1 MARSFY
7 GQPLMSSLT
16 QDLRYAARVLLKSP
30 AFTAVALAT
39 LALGIGVNTAIYSIV
54 YTVLLKPLPYEA
66 PERLVMLWGNSD
78 TSRSRSGAASPA
90 DFLDWRSENT
100 AFEDLAAINRAQA
113 AYTGGGEPVR
123 LEGAQASAGLFRI
136 LRVAP
141 ALGRVY
147 TEQEDAPGA
156 PLVVVLSDALWRER
170 FDADPRLIG
179 RPVTLDGEKRTVVG
193 IMPPG
198 FDFPR
203 VATGA
208 PVQFWMPFQWDRA
221 RAPRG
226 GHYLGVVGRLRNGV
240 TLAGAQAQMDAIA
253 ARLQKQY
260 PETNTNWGIDLFSL
274 HDEVVGDVGT
284 ALFVLVGAVTFVLLI
299 ACANV
304 ANLQLARASG
314 RARELAVRA
323 AVGAGQWRL
332 LRQLLTESIVLS
344 LAGSL
349 LGVLLAAWTLEFAS
363 SMMAAWLPRAWEIG
377 INAPV
382 LAFTVVTAL
391 VTGVLFGIAP
401 ALHVTGVGAIGST
414 LKSGGRTTGS
424 RGQQHLRTAFVVG
437 EVALAFVLLIG
448 AGLLLRSLQQLQNVR
463 PGFQP
468 DQTLTAVMSL
478 PDARY
483 PDIARQSPFTTTLLE
498 RVRRLPEI
506 RSAALASFIPFDGK
520 EALLLFDVDGEPQRR
535 PGEGRLAQ
543 WRVVS
548 DGFFETMGVPL
559 LKGRTFKPSDTM
571 AAPGVAVVSATLVKR
586 FFPEKDPIGQ
596 RVTLDGL
603 NGEQPP
609 QWFTIVGVVD
619 DVRFRRLTDPAM
631 PVLYYPV
638 AQQAFPEF
646 TLVAR
651 AGGDPMAAVPSL
663 RGIVRSL
670 DASLPLTDVRTMDE
684 VVSTSIAA
692 ARFRTTLLAS
702 FAVVALLLAAIGVY
716 GVMSYSVEQRSQEM
730 GLRMALGAS
739 PRNVLT
745 LVTAH
750 GVRLALAG
758 ILLGLVAAYAVTR
771 VLESLLFGVS
781 TTDPVTFAGIAVL
794 LAAVASLAA
803 YIPAR
808 RATRTDPMAVLRA
821 E

>member
-1 MARSFY
+1 
-7 GQPLMSSLT
+7 MSSLS
-16 QDLRYAARVLLKSP
+16 QDLRYAARVLLRSP

-39 LALGIGVNTAIYSIV
+39 LALGIGVNTAVYSIV

-66 PERLVMLWGNSD
+66 PERLVMLWGNPD

-100 AFEDLAAINRAQA
+100 VFEDVAAINRAQV

-141 ALGRVY
+141 SLGRIY
-147 TEQEDAPGA
+147 TEEEDAPGA

-179 RPVTLDGEKRTVVG
+179 RPITLNGEKRTVVG
-193 IMPPG
+193 VMPPG

-208 PVQFWMPFQWDRA
+208 PVQFWMPFQFDRA
-221 RAPRG
+221 RASRG
-226 GHYLGVVGRLRNGV
+226 GHYLGVVGRLRDGV

-253 ARLQKQY
+253 ARLQKRY

-332 LRQLLTESIVLS
+332 LRQLLTESVVLS

-363 SMMAAWLPRAWEIG
+363 SMLAAWLPRAWEIG

-382 LAFTVVTAL
+382 LAFTVAAAL

-401 ALHVTGVGAIGST
+401 ALHVTGAGALGST
-414 LKSGGRTTGS
+414 LKSGGRTTSS

-468 DQTLTAVMSL
+468 DRTLTAVMSL

-483 PDIARQSPFTTTLLE
+483 PDIARQSPFTTALLE
-498 RVRRLPEI
+498 RLRRVPDV

-520 EALLLFDVDGEPQRR
+520 ETLLVFDVDGEPPRR

-559 LKGRTFKPSDTM
+559 LKGRTFRPSDTM

-586 FFPEKDPIGQ
+586 FFPGKDPIGQ
-596 RVTLDGL
+596 RVTLDDL
-603 NGEQPP
+603 NGEPP
-609 QWFTIVGVVD
+609 PRWFTVVGVVD

-646 TLVAR
+646 TLLAR
-651 AGGDPMAAVPSL
+651 TGGGDPMSMVSSV
-663 RGIVRSL
+663 RGVVRSL
-670 DASLPLTDVRTMDE
+670 DPSMPLTHVRTMEE

-692 ARFRTTLLAS
+692 VRFRTTLLAS

-739 PRNVLT
+739 PRDVLT

-750 GVRLALAG
+750 GARLALAG
-758 ILLGLVAAYAVTR
+758 ILAGVAAAYALTR

-781 TTDPVTFAGIAVL
+781 TTDPLTFAGIAVL
-794 LAAVASLAA
+794 LAAVASVAA

-808 RATRTDPMAVLRA
+808 RATRADPMVVLRA
-821 E
+821 D

>member
-1 MARSFY
+1 M
-7 GQPLMSSLT
+7 
-16 QDLRYAARVLLKSP
+16 QDLRYAARVLLRSRG
-30 AFTAVALAT
+30 FTAVAVAT

-54 YTVLLKPLPYEA
+54 YTVLLKPLPYDA
-66 PERLVMLWGNSD
+66 PERLVMVWGNPDS
-78 TSRSRSGAASPA
+78 SRSRSGAASPA
-90 DFLDWRSENT
+90 DFLDWRAENSV
-100 AFEDLAAINRAQA
+100 FEDLAAVNRMQA
-113 AYTGGGEPVR
+113 AFTDGGEPVR
-123 LEGAQASAGLFRI
+123 LEGIQASAGLFEL

-141 ALGRVY
+141 ALGRAY
-147 TEQEDAPGA
+147 TEEEDRPGA

-170 FDADPRLIG
+170 FGADPRLVGGSI
-179 RPVTLDGEKRTVVG
+179 TLNGEKRTILGV
-193 IMPPG
+193 MPPG

-208 PVQFWMPFQWDRA
+208 PVQFWVPFQFDRA
-221 RAPRG
+221 RASRG
-226 GHYLGVVGRLRNGV
+226 GHFLGVVGRLRDGV

-253 ARLQKQY
+253 ARLEKQY

-314 RARELAVRA
+314 RARELAVRS

-332 LRQLLTESIVLS
+332 MRQLLTESIVLS

-349 LGVLLAAWTLEFAS
+349 VGVLLAAWALEFAS
-363 SMMAAWLPRAWEIG
+363 TMMAAWLPRAWEIG

-382 LAFTVVTAL
+382 LAFTVLTAL
-391 VTGVLFGIAP
+391 VTGVLFGLAP
-401 ALHVTGVGAIGST
+401 ALHVTGGGLGTT
-414 LKSGGRTTGS
+414 LKTGGRTTGS
-424 RGQQHLRTAFVVG
+424 RGQQALRTAFVVS

-468 DQTLTAVMSL
+468 DQTLTAVVSL

-483 PDIARQSPFTTTLLE
+483 PDLTRQSPFTTGLLE
-498 RVRRLPEI
+498 RVRRVPAI
-506 RSAALASFIPFDGK
+506 RQAALASFIPFDGK
-520 EALLLFDVDGEPQRR
+520 ETLLVFDVDGEPQRR

-548 DGFFETMGVPL
+548 DGFFETLGVPL
-559 LKGRTFKPSDTM
+559 LQGRTFRPDDSM
-571 AAPGVAVVSATLVKR
+571 AAPRVAVVSAALVKR
-586 FFPEKDPIGQ
+586 FFPGKNPLGQ
-596 RVTLDGL
+596 RVTLDDL
-603 NGEQPP
+603 NGEEPP

-631 PVLYYPV
+631 PVLFYPV

-651 AGGDPMAAVPSL
+651 TGSDPMSLVASL
-663 RGIVRSL
+663 RAIVRSL
-670 DASLPLTDVRTMDE
+670 DPSMPVTDVRTMEE
-684 VVSTSIAA
+684 VVSTSIAG

-739 PRNVLT
+739 PRDVLT
-745 LVTAH
+745 LVTGQ
-750 GVRLALAG
+750 GVRLAAAG

-781 TTDPVTFAGIAVL
+781 TTDPVTFAGIAAL
-794 LAAVASLAA
+794 LAAVAILAA
-803 YIPAR
+803 YLPAR
-808 RATRTDPMAVLRA
+808 RATRTDPMVVLRA